1 MFKKIIYSFAALLF
15 SFQFS
20 VAQKPV
26 GHAEQILSELISNT
40 KTTAIKTNFRLIVSE
55 RTNPEKYIS
64 SGTIT
69 LKGNKFFLETNEM
82 KAWFNGKTQWEYSP
96 QSNEVSVTEP
106 TEKEW
111 AQTNPIAI
119 LAGFKSKSTIRFSDK
134 AKATQNYVI
143 EMTPKPRNKV
153 VEQIEVQINKSTGNL
168 VSLKLINKNGSV
180 TSVTLN
186 NFQKGISVNDNMF
199 VYNTEKHKGVV
210 INDLR

>member
-20 VAQKPV
+20 VAQKPG

-69 LKGNKFFLETNEM
+69 LKGNKFFLETNEI
-82 KAWFNGKTQWEYSP
+82 KAWFNGKTQWAYSP
-96 QSNEVSVTEP
+96 QSNEVSITEP

-119 LAGFKSKSTIRFSDK
+119 LASFKTKSIIRFSYK
-134 AKATQNYVI
+134 AKLSQNYVI
-143 EMTPKPRNKV
+143 ELIPKPRNKV

-168 VSLKLINKNGSV
+168 VSLKLTNKNGSV
-180 TSVTLN
+180 TSVTLS
-186 NFQKGISVNDNMF
+186 NFQKGISVNDNIF
-199 VYNTEKHKGVV
+199 VYNPEKHKGVV

>member
-64 SGTIT
+64 SGAIT
-69 LKGNKFFLETNEM
+69 LKGNKFFLETNEI
-82 KAWFNGKTQWEYSP
+82 KAWFNGKTQWAYSP
-96 QSNEVSVTEP
+96 QSNEVSITEP

-119 LAGFKSKSTIRFSDK
+119 LASFKTKSIIRFSDK
-134 AKATQNYVI
+134 AKLSQNYVI
-143 EMTPKPRNKV
+143 ELIPKPRNKV
-153 VEQIEVQINKSTGNL
+153 VEQIEVQVNKSTGNL

-180 TSVTLN
+180 TSVTLS
-186 NFQKGISVNDNMF
+186 NFQKGISVNDNIF
-199 VYNTEKHKGVV
+199 VYNPEKHKGVV